1 LKLISIFGVSFL
13 NLALA
18 VYYYW
23 LIYQKKIKPSLAMW
37 VFFTLAVGMSLFAYM
52 KQDSHSL
59 WDNVLN
65 TTDLFFV
72 SSVTLSIILF
82 GDHSTRFNRFDL
94 GCLLVVAL
102 IVVFWFITHNHVI
115 THLLV
120 QGILVIAYF
129 PVVSRMI
136 RTRENN
142 ESYLIWGGMLA
153 ASVLALFSTEGG
165 LANIYTIR
173 AVVSIL
179 LLMGLMVWVDKKNTI
194 KIK

>member
-1 LKLISIFGVSFL
+1 MKLLSIYGVSIL
-13 NLALA
+13 NLAMA
-18 VYYYW
+18 VYYFW
-23 LIYQKKIKPSLAMW
+23 LIRRKKIKPSLAMW
-37 VFFTLAVGMSLFAYM
+37 VFFTLAVGMSLFTYM

-59 WDNVLN
+59 WDNILN

-102 IVVFWFITHNHVI
+102 IVVFWLITRNHVI
-115 THLLV
+115 THLMV

-129 PVVSRMI
+129 PVISRMI
-136 RTRENN
+136 LTKENN
-142 ESYLIWGGMLA
+142 ESYLIWSGMLA
-153 ASVLALFSTEGG
+153 ASVLALFSTKGG

-179 LLMGLMVWVDKKNTI
+179 LLMGLMAWIDKNKPAR
-194 KIK
+194 

>member
-1 LKLISIFGVSFL
+1 
-13 NLALA
+13 
-18 VYYYW
+18 
-23 LIYQKKIKPSLAMW
+23 MW

-136 RTRENN
+136 RTMQNN

-179 LLMGLMVWVDKKNTI
+179 LLMGLMVWVDRKKPV
-194 KIK
+194 

>member
-1 LKLISIFGVSFL
+1 MKLFSIYGVSIL
-13 NLALA
+13 NLAMA

-23 LIYQKKIKPSLAMW
+23 LIYNKKIKPSLAMW
-37 VFFTLAVGMSLFAYM
+37 VFFTLAVGMSLFTYM

-59 WDNVLN
+59 WDNILN

-102 IVVFWFITHNHVI
+102 IVVFWLITRNHVI
-115 THLLV
+115 THLMV

-129 PVVSRMI
+129 PVISRMI
-136 RTRENN
+136 RTKENN
-142 ESYLIWGGMLA
+142 ESYLMWGGMLA

-179 LLMGLMVWVDKKNTI
+179 LLMGLMVWIDRANPAR
-194 KIK
+194 

>member
-1 LKLISIFGVSFL
+1 
-13 NLALA
+13 
-18 VYYYW
+18 
-23 LIYQKKIKPSLAMW
+23 MW